1 MTYPR
6 QAIEACEALSHPL
19 PHPTMPIDYKP
30 STDDLITAALYQA
43 DGGAKVNTQHP
54 GPIEMLDEPDEAPVI
69 PAKAARIDGYL
80 VVALLCVIAVLGLA
94 HKAAPLIETHLPALM
109 GATAK

>member
-19 PHPTMPIDYKP
+19 PHPTMPIDHTP
-30 STDDLITAALYQA
+30 DDRITEWLHQA
-43 DGGAKVNTQHP
+43 VGGTKVNTQHP
-54 GPIEMLDEPDEAPVI
+54 GPIEMHEPSDT
-69 PAKAARIDGYL
+69 PAAVDVAAFQYLIML
-80 VVALLCVIAVLGLA
+80 VVGILAGLLLVAVAG
-94 HKAAPLIETHLPALM
+94 PLIENLPELM

>member
-19 PHPTMPIDYKP
+19 PHPTMPIDH
-30 STDDLITAALYQA
+30 STTDDRITEWLHQA

-54 GPIEMLDEPDEAPVI
+54 GPIEMHEPSEY
-69 PAKAARIDGYL
+69 AKATRRDILGIAL
-80 VVALLCVIAVLGLA
+80 VVGVLAGLVLVAVAG
-94 HKAAPLIETHLPALM
+94 PLIENLPELM

>member
-19 PHPTMPIDYKP
+19 PHPTMPIDYRP
-30 STDDLITAALYQA
+30 STDDRITEWLHQA
-43 DGGAKVNTQHP
+43 DGGTKVNTQHP
-54 GPIEMLDEPDEAPVI
+54 GPIEMHDPSDT
-69 PAKAARIDGYL
+69 PAAVDVAAFRYLIML
-80 VVALLCVIAVLGLA
+80 VVGIIAGLLLVAVAG
-94 HKAAPLIETHLPALM
+94 PLIENLPELM

>member
-19 PHPTMPIDYKP
+19 PHPTMPIDH
-30 STDDLITAALYQA
+30 STTDDRITEWLHQA

-54 GPIEMLDEPDEAPVI
+54 GPIEMHEPSEY
-69 PAKAARIDGYL
+69 AKSTRRDILGIAL
-80 VVALLCVIAVLGLA
+80 VVGILAGLVLVAVAG
-94 HKAAPLIETHLPALM
+94 PLIENLPELM

>member
-19 PHPTMPIDYKP
+19 PHPTMPIDH
-30 STDDLITAALYQA
+30 STTDDRITEWLHQA

-54 GPIEMLDEPDEAPVI
+54 GPIEMHEPSEY
-69 PAKAARIDGYL
+69 AKATRRDILGIAL
-80 VVALLCVIAVLGLA
+80 VVGVLAGLLCVAVAG
-94 HKAAPLIETHLPALM
+94 PLIENLPELM

>member
-19 PHPTMPIDYKP
+19 PHPAMPIDHTP
-30 STDDLITAALYQA
+30 DDRITEWLHQA

-54 GPIEMLDEPDEAPVI
+54 GPIEMHEPSEY
-69 PAKAARIDGYL
+69 AKATRRDKIGIAL
-80 VVALLCVIAVLGLA
+80 VVGVLAGLLLVAVAG
-94 HKAAPLIETHLPALM
+94 PLIENLPELM

>member
-19 PHPTMPIDYKP
+19 PHPTMTIDHTP
-30 STDDLITAALYQA
+30 DDRITEWLHQA
-43 DGGAKVNTQHP
+43 DGGAKVDTKHP
-54 GPIEMLDEPDEAPVI
+54 GPIEMHEPSEY
-69 PAKAARIDGYL
+69 AKATRRDILGIAL
-80 VVALLCVIAVLGLA
+80 VVGILAGLLLVAVAG
-94 HKAAPLIETHLPALM
+94 PLIENLPALM

>member
-19 PHPTMPIDYKP
+19 PCPTMPIDRTP
-30 STDDLITAALYQA
+30 DDRITEWLHQA
-43 DGGAKVNTQHP
+43 DVGAKVNTQHP
-54 GPIEMLDEPDEAPVI
+54 GPIVMHEPSEY
-69 PAKAARIDGYL
+69 AKATRRDILGIAL
-80 VVALLCVIAVLGLA
+80 VVGILAALVIVSVAG
-94 HKAAPLIETHLPALM
+94 PFIENLPSLM

>member
-19 PHPTMPIDYKP
+19 PHPIMPIDHTP
-30 STDDLITAALYQA
+30 DDRITEWLYQA

-54 GPIEMLDEPDEAPVI
+54 GPIEMHEPSEY
-69 PAKAARIDGYL
+69 AKATRRDILGIAMVVGVLAGL
-80 VVALLCVIAVLGLA
+80 VIVAVAG
-94 HKAAPLIETHLPALM
+94 PLIENLPELM

>member
-1 MTYPR
+1 MNYPR
-6 QAIEACEALSHPL
+6 AAVEACEALSHPL

-30 STDDLITAALYQA
+30 STDDLITAALYQK

-54 GPIEMLDEPDEAPVI
+54 GPIEMHEPSEY
-69 PAKAARIDGYL
+69 AKSTRRDILGIAL
-80 VVALLCVIAVLGLA
+80 VVGVLAGLVLVAVAG
-94 HKAAPLIETHLPALM
+94 PLIENLPSLM

>member
-19 PHPTMPIDYKP
+19 PHPTMPIDH
-30 STDDLITAALYQA
+30 STTDDRITEWLHQA
-43 DGGAKVNTQHP
+43 DGGAKVDTQHP
-54 GPIEMLDEPDEAPVI
+54 GPIEMHEPDDYATATRRDI
-69 PAKAARIDGYL
+69 LGIAL
-80 VVALLCVIAVLGLA
+80 VVGVLAGLLLVAVAG
-94 HKAAPLIETHLPALM
+94 PLIENLPSLM

>member
-19 PHPTMPIDYKP
+19 PHPTMPIDH
-30 STDDLITAALYQA
+30 STTDDRITEWLHQA
-43 DGGAKVNTQHP
+43 DGGAKVDTKHP
-54 GPIEMLDEPDEAPVI
+54 GPIEMLDEPEP
-69 PAKAARIDGYL
+69 KAARIGWGL
-80 VVALLCVIAVLGLA
+80 IALAGGVIAGLVLVSVAG
-94 HKAAPLIETHLPALM
+94 PVIEHLPELM

>member
-19 PHPTMPIDYKP
+19 PHPTMPIDHTP
-30 STDDLITAALYQA
+30 DDRITEWLHQA

-54 GPIEMLDEPDEAPVI
+54 GPIEMLDSTPSEYERATRRDLYGIAMVVGILAALVI
-69 PAKAARIDGYL
+69 
-80 VVALLCVIAVLGLA
+80 VSVAG
-94 HKAAPLIETHLPALM
+94 PFIEHMPSLM

>member
-6 QAIEACEALSHPL
+6 QAIEACEALSHPF
-19 PHPTMPIDYKP
+19 PHPTMPIDHTP
-30 STDDLITAALYQA
+30 DDRITEWLHQA

-54 GPIEMLDEPDEAPVI
+54 GPIEMHEPSDT
-69 PAKAARIDGYL
+69 PAAVDVAAFGYL
-80 VVALLCVIAVLGLA
+80 LMLVVGILAALVIVSVAG
-94 HKAAPLIETHLPALM
+94 PLIEHLPELM

>member
-19 PHPTMPIDYKP
+19 PCPTMPIDHTP
-30 STDDLITAALYQA
+30 DDRITEWLHQA
-43 DGGAKVNTQHP
+43 DGGSKVDTTHP
-54 GPIEMLDEPDEAPVI
+54 GPIEMLGEPSEYDKASRRDILGIALVVGILAGLVLVAVAGPVI
-69 PAKAARIDGYL
+69 
-80 VVALLCVIAVLGLA
+80 
-94 HKAAPLIETHLPALM
+94 EHLPELM

>member
-19 PHPTMPIDYKP
+19 PHPTMPIDHTP
-30 STDDLITAALYQA
+30 DDRITQWLHQA
-43 DGGAKVNTQHP
+43 DGGSKVDTQHP
-54 GPIEMLDEPDEAPVI
+54 GPIEMLGEPSEYDKASRRDLLGIALVVGILAGLVLVSVAGPVI
-69 PAKAARIDGYL
+69 
-80 VVALLCVIAVLGLA
+80 
-94 HKAAPLIETHLPALM
+94 EHLPELM

>member
-19 PHPTMPIDYKP
+19 PHPTMPIDH
-30 STDDLITAALYQA
+30 STTDDRITEWLHQA
-43 DGGAKVNTQHP
+43 DGGAKVDTKHP
-54 GPIEMLDEPDEAPVI
+54 GPIEMHEPDDCATATRRDKI
-69 PAKAARIDGYL
+69 GIAL
-80 VVALLCVIAVLGLA
+80 VVGILAGLLLVAVAG
-94 HKAAPLIETHLPALM
+94 PLIEHLPALM

>member
-19 PHPTMPIDYKP
+19 PHPTMPIDYRP
-30 STDDLITAALYQA
+30 STDDLIVSHLYQH
-43 DGGAKVNTQHP
+43 DHGAKVDTKHP
-54 GPIEMLDEPDEAPVI
+54 GPIEMHEPSEYATATRRDKIGTA
-69 PAKAARIDGYL
+69 L
-80 VVALLCVIAVLGLA
+80 VVGVLAGLLLVAVAGL
-94 HKAAPLIETHLPALM
+94 LIENLPELM

>member
-6 QAIEACEALSHPL
+6 QAIEACEALTHPL
-19 PHPTMPIDYKP
+19 PHPTMPIDYRP
-30 STDDLITAALYQA
+30 STDDLITAALYQK

-54 GPIEMLDEPDEAPVI
+54 GPIEMHEPDDYATATRRDKI
-69 PAKAARIDGYL
+69 GIAL
-80 VVALLCVIAVLGLA
+80 VVGILAGLVLVAVAG
-94 HKAAPLIETHLPALM
+94 PLIENLPALM

>member
-19 PHPTMPIDYKP
+19 PHPTMPIDHTP
-30 STDDLITAALYQA
+30 DDRITEWLHQA
-43 DGGAKVNTQHP
+43 DGGAKVDTKHP
-54 GPIEMLDEPDEAPVI
+54 GPIEMLDSTPSEYERATRRDLHGIA
-69 PAKAARIDGYL
+69 L
-80 VVALLCVIAVLGLA
+80 VVGILAALVIVSVAG
-94 HKAAPLIETHLPALM
+94 PFIEHLPSLM

>member
-19 PHPTMPIDYKP
+19 PHPTMPIDH
-30 STDDLITAALYQA
+30 STTDDRITEWLHQKN
-43 DGGAKVNTQHP
+43 GGAKVNTQHP
-54 GPIEMLDEPDEAPVI
+54 GPIEMHEPDEYATATRRDKLGI
-69 PAKAARIDGYL
+69 AL
-80 VVALLCVIAVLGLA
+80 VVGILAGLVLVSVAG
-94 HKAAPLIETHLPALM
+94 PLIENLPELM

>member
-19 PHPTMPIDYKP
+19 PHPTMPIDYRP
-30 STDDLITAALYQA
+30 STDDLIVQHLHQKH
-43 DGGAKVNTQHP
+43 GGAKVNTIHP
-54 GPIEMLDEPDEAPVI
+54 GPIEMLDAPSEYDKASRRDLLGISLVVGILAGLLLVAVAGPVI
-69 PAKAARIDGYL
+69 
-80 VVALLCVIAVLGLA
+80 
-94 HKAAPLIETHLPALM
+94 EHLPALM

>member
-19 PHPTMPIDYKP
+19 PHPTTMPIDYRT
-30 STDDLITAALYQA
+30 STDDLIVQHLHQK
-43 DGGAKVNTQHP
+43 DGGAKVDTQHP
-54 GPIEMLDEPDEAPVI
+54 GPIEMHEPDDYATATRRDKLGI
-69 PAKAARIDGYL
+69 AL
-80 VVALLCVIAVLGLA
+80 VVGILAGLVLVSVAG
-94 HKAAPLIETHLPALM
+94 PLIENLPALM

>member
-19 PHPTMPIDYKP
+19 PHPTMPIDHTP
-30 STDDLITAALYQA
+30 DDRITEWLHQA

-54 GPIEMLDEPDEAPVI
+54 GPIEMHEPSEYATSTRRDILGIA
-69 PAKAARIDGYL
+69 L
-80 VVALLCVIAVLGLA
+80 VVGVLAGLLLVAVAG
-94 HKAAPLIETHLPALM
+94 PLIENLPELM